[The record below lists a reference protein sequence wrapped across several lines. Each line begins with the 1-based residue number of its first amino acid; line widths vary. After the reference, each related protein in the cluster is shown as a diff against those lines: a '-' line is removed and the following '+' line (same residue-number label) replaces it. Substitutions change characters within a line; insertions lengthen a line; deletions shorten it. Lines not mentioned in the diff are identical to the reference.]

1 MSMPKQCFLEMD
13 RDSVDDPSA
22 PYAVLPVPYERSTSF
37 GKGTVAAPA
46 AILDASVQ
54 IEMFD
59 EEFLEPLRLRVQ
71 TLAEVDCSMGTER
84 EALEAI
90 RAAAQAAFAGK
101 KRFLLGLGGEHTV
114 TAPLVE
120 ACRAAH
126 GAVSV
131 LHLDAHLDLRD
142 SYRGTAFSHA
152 CVMKRVMEKG
162 VPVTHVGIRSL
173 CDEEYTLVLANGL
186 KVFWG
191 RSISCACDDSWMDE
205 VVGRL
210 GPSVYVTIDADCLD
224 PSVMP
229 GTGTPEPG
237 GLSWRQLTALLR
249 KVCFSR
255 NVVSADIVEVA
266 PIPGCVVSEYTAA
279 RLAAKLMAYH
289 SAAERAGH

>member
-1 MSMPKQCFLEMD
+1 MD
-13 RDSVDDPSA
+13 QDSADDPFA
-22 PYAVLPVPYERSTSF
+22 PYAVLPLPYERSTSF
-37 GKGTVAAPA
+37 GKGTAAAPA

-59 EEFLEPLRLRVQ
+59 DESLEPLRLKVR
-71 TLAEVDCSMGTER
+71 TLPEVDCSSGTER
-84 EALEAI
+84 EALDLI
-90 RAAAQAAFAGK
+90 RAAAEGAFSGRK
-101 KRFLLGLGGEHTV
+101 SFLLGLGGEHTV

-126 GAVSV
+126 GAFSV
-131 LHLDAHLDLRD
+131 LQLDAHLDLRD
-142 SYRGTAFSHA
+142 SYQGTAFSHA
-152 CVMKRVMEKG
+152 CVMRRVMEIG
-162 VPVTHVGIRSL
+162 IPVTHVGIRSL
-173 CDEEYTLVLANGL
+173 CDEEYELVLADGL

-191 RSISCACDDSWMDE
+191 RSINCAGDDAWMDD
-205 VVGRL
+205 VVACL
-210 GPSVYVTIDADCLD
+210 GSHVYVTIDADCLD

-266 PIPGCVVSEYTAA
+266 PIPGCVVSEYAAA
-279 RLAAKLMAYH
+279 RLAAKLMTYH
-289 SAAERAGH
+289 SAAAGHHVGER